1 MEVRDG
7 KIYINGED
15 NPYYT
20 FKYDYYWMEGD
31 NRDRSLDSR
40 YWVFGLLTVDEE
52 RGVFESGKIRWNRIL
67 TNPNPDKSKAG
78 EKGWSGE

>member
-1 MEVRDG
+1 MLVL
-7 KIYINGED
+7 I
-15 NPYYT
+15 
-20 FKYDYYWMEGD
+20 
-31 NRDRSLDSR
+31 S
-40 YWVFGLLTVDEE
+40 VDEE